1 MEVRAKVEEAAKMCG
16 ILDSITISER
26 KDGKVQVERED
37 FLTLTF
43 LGQLDEQG
51 LRGYIDSETRVVVWN

>member
-1 MEVRAKVEEAAKMCG
+1 
-16 ILDSITISER
+16 LDSITISER
-26 KDGKVQVERED
+26 KDGKVQVERQD

-43 LGQLDEQG
+43 LGQLDSQG